1 MTAKPK
7 GRPGRKPVLDALAIV
22 AALDAGEPAYS
33 IAERLG
39 VAPSSIYRARERA
52 RRVVLSEIANP
63 ITI

>member
-22 AALDAGEPAYS
+22 AALDAGEPAY
-33 IAERLG
+33 AVATRLG

-52 RRVVLSEIANP
+52 RRVVLSELNS
-63 ITI
+63 TTV